1 MSRRSARVLTAGAA
15 CLGLLMGAA
24 GATAAAAPTASAV
37 PGPTACA
44 GVVRITAFAFHPPQ
58 VPPGQTSPAVLTVKN
73 CTGVSQTVN
82 ETWLGRFSGS
92 STGVPSGCPVLDP
105 FLRPVT
111 IAAHGTNSTSTTYSF
126 PSGCTPAQLAVT
138 VTITSQSGTQLAQ
151 QTAVLT
157 FG

>member
-1 MSRRSARVLTAGAA
+1 MTAGAA
-15 CLGLLMGAA
+15 CLGLLLGAA
-24 GATAAAAPTASAV
+24 GATAAAAPQVSPAPG

-44 GVVRITAFAFHPPQ
+44 GVVRITAFAFHPSQ

-92 STGVPSGCPVLDP
+92 STGAPSACPVLDP

-111 IAAHGTNSTSTTYSF
+111 IAAHGTNSTSTTYSS